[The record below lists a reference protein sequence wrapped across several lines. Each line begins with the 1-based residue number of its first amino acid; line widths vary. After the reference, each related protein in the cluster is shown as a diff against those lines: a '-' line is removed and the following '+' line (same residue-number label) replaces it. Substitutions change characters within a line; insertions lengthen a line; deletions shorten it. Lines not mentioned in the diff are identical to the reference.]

1 MIAFLLADPIQI
13 EVTQAQHAQSAAEAL
28 APFAWPVVLLLAL
41 VVFHTPI
48 RSLLAR
54 IASQA
59 TELSIGSWATIKMPG
74 LEQAPDDP
82 ATLGLKDLTG
92 TVWQESGS
100 NLLGQF
106 QAARKPE
113 YALVDL
119 REGGEWISSRLFI
132 FAVMLQRMKGLR
144 CVVFVSSTQ
153 QQERTFVGCAS
164 PETVRWR
171 LAADQP
177 WLETAFAQAYASVAM
192 LPMNVNR
199 GFVFTDIQGALEP
212 QTAQMVVSNFIASL
226 KQPAPHNFPTE
237 YVTIHSGDEH
247 ATWMTAGEIERIIGT
262 GLWTDWV
269 AESADQSPD
278 AKRQHVREIVAK
290 HSPYVAQVRN
300 GAFVS
305 LVSRT
310 ALLEEVAERVK

>member
-1 MIAFLLADPIQI
+1 VIALLLAEPIQI

-28 APFAWPVVLLLAL
+28 APFAWPVVLLVLL
-41 VVFHTPI
+41 VVFHSPI
-48 RSLLAR
+48 RSFLER
-54 IASQA
+54 VASRA

-82 ATLGLKDLTG
+82 AILVLKDLTG

-106 QAARKPE
+106 QAARTPE

-144 CVVFVSSTQ
+144 CIVFVSSTQ
-153 QQERTFVGCAS
+153 VQERAFVGCAS

-177 WLETAFAQAYASVAM
+177 WLEAAFAHAYASITA
-192 LPMNVNR
+192 LPQYINR
-199 GFVFTDIQGALEP
+199 GSIFTDIRGALDP
-212 QTAQMVVSNFIASL
+212 QTAQMVVSNFIGSL
-226 KQPAPHNFPTE
+226 KEPAPHAFPSD
-237 YVTIHSGDEH
+237 YVSIHSGDEH
-247 ATWMTAGEIERIIGT
+247 ATWITSTEVERIIGT

-269 AESADQSPD
+269 AESVDPSPD
-278 AKRQHVREIVAK
+278 AKRLHVREILAK
-290 HSPYVAQVRN
+290 RSPYIAQVRN

-310 ALLEEVAERVK
+310 ALLDEVAERVK